1 MRALL
6 DVCIILD
13 MLLARTPWDIPA
25 LAIWQAGLQG
35 RIECCITATTIT
47 NIHYIGRRIAGA
59 ERAMDFVATCL
70 REATILPV
78 DLASLQL
85 AFDLGS
91 NDYED
96 AVQLA
101 CARQH
106 RVDYI
111 VTRDDGFGGLTGPM
125 IDPVAFL
132 ALIPDDQNAESGE
145 SEGSSQR
152 PGQPRT
158 DRGPTP

>member
-6 DVCIILD
+6 DACIILD
-13 MLLARTPWDIPA
+13 MLLARTPWDLPA
-25 LAIWQAGLQG
+25 LAIWQAGLRG

-47 NIHYIGRRIAGA
+47 NIHYIGRRLAGA
-59 ERAMDFVATCL
+59 DRAREFVATCL

-78 DLASLQL
+78 DFPSLQV

-101 CARQH
+101 CARHH

-111 VTRDDGFGGLTGPM
+111 VTRDGSFGGRTGPM
-125 IDPVAFL
+125 IDPIAFL
-132 ALIPDDQNAESGE
+132 ALIPADPHAET
-145 SEGSSQR
+145 
-152 PGQPRT
+152 GQPRT